1 MENNNNNNN
10 NNSNNNNRPRPKK
23 RVTRKQ
29 LRNRRIGG
37 LIVLL
42 LIIFL
47 LSKGCASCI
56 RCACKSDG
64 KDDGKTSTTTTVS
77 TEAAVTSTT
86 ESALPQENLVEKLPA
101 SYKIENVPEIY
112 QEPELPTGSEVTA
125 LTMLLNYL
133 GFDIDKQTLAQNYL
147 TCADRGD
154 ATFSQAF
161 IGSPFDSDG
170 LGCFAPVI
178 VDTAMKYLNT
188 QGSDRTVK
196 SLNADTFDD
205 VLLRVASDQPVL
217 VWINTNLELMQEEYC
232 FTVYGTN
239 GIYTTTPPPTTS
251 VVIMGTTAPQVTEAT
266 PEVTTAALADD
277 FKQDVYWIPNATC
290 VLLTGF
296 DTVNDTVTVIDPL
309 QGEITYNMG
318 MFKTSYNALY
328 KQAVVIY

>member
-1 MENNNNNNN
+1 MENN
-10 NNSNNNNRPRPKK
+10 RPKPKK

-56 RCACKSDG
+56 RCACKSDD
-64 KDDGKTSTTTTVS
+64 KENSSTVTTTSS
-77 TEAAVTSTT
+77 TEATTQPVT
-86 ESALPQENLVEKLPA
+86 ESALPQENLVDTLPA
-101 SYKIENVPEIY
+101 SYKIENIPVIY
-112 QEPELPTGSEVTA
+112 QEPELPTGSEVTS

-133 GFDIDKQTLAQNYL
+133 GFEIDKETIAQNYM
-147 TCADRGD
+147 TCAERGE

-161 IGSPFDSDG
+161 IGSPFNSDG

-178 VDTAMKYLNT
+178 VDTAMKYLSS

-196 SLNADTFDD
+196 ALNADTFDD
-205 VLLRVASDQPVL
+205 VLLRVASDYPVL

-239 GIYTTTPPPTTS
+239 GIYTTTPPQTTS
-251 VVIMGTTAPQVTEAT
+251 VIIMGTTAPQTAETT
-266 PEVTTAALADD
+266 PEVTTAVSADD

-296 DTVNDTVTVIDPL
+296 DTVNDTVTIIDPM

>member
-1 MENNNNNNN
+1 MENNK
-10 NNSNNNNRPRPKK
+10 PRPKK

-56 RCACKSDG
+56 RCACKSDT
-64 KDDGKTSTTTTVS
+64 KDVNSTSTTTAVS
-77 TEAAVTSTT
+77 TETTVPAVT
-86 ESALPQENLVEKLPA
+86 EPALPQENLVETLPA
-101 SYKIENVPEIY
+101 SYKIENVPVIY
-112 QEPELPTGSEVTA
+112 QEPELPTGSEVTS

-133 GFDIDKQTLAQNYL
+133 GFEIDKETLAQNYL
-147 TCADRGD
+147 ICAERGE

-161 IGSPFDSDG
+161 IGSPFNSDG

-178 VDTAMKYLNT
+178 VDAAMKYLNS

-217 VWINTNLELMQEEYC
+217 IWINTNLELMQEEYC

-239 GIYTTTPPPTTS
+239 GIYTTTPPQTTS
-251 VVIMGTTAPQVTEAT
+251 VVIMGTTEPQMTET
-266 PEVTTAALADD
+266 VPEVITSASADD

-328 KQAVVIY
+328 KQSVVIY